1 MRGALLKGFQP
12 WQVTVKQLT
21 RIALPCKGFLH
32 TMQGNTLISMQ
43 YTMEEQ
49 EQLVEYVKKTIDVS
63 CKLKDS
69 SL

>member
-1 MRGALLKGFQP
+1 
-12 WQVTVKQLT
+12 
-21 RIALPCKGFLH
+21 
-32 TMQGNTLISMQ
+32 MQGNTLISMQ